1 MTTKCMLCRGPI
13 DDEEIT
19 QSVAKR
25 QAKVSSLI
33 SEISAIRGREHL
45 HHELE
50 ALHDPGTAEIALA
63 AISREDEVLTEKLAT
78 LLVAMKERKALHEA
92 LEASQMICE
101 ICEDLERKFAEIEAN
116 YEGLL
121 AEVKNLCSDLEAKNV
136 ELKVRTTQAGKL
148 DRNSELIAQQDEL
161 LKKKMKELVA
171 ILSRKGRITEE
182 LRTRSNLSSR

>member
-1 MTTKCMLCRGPI
+1 MTTKCILCRGLI

-19 QSVAKR
+19 QKVAEK

-63 AISREDEVLTEKLAT
+63 AISREDEVLTVKLAT
-78 LLVAMKERKALHEA
+78 LLGAMRERKTLHDALQS
-92 LEASQMICE
+92 SQMTCE
-101 ICEDLERKFAEIEAN
+101 ICEDLERKLAEIQPD
-116 YEGLL
+116 YERLL
-121 AEVKNLCSDLEAKNV
+121 AEVKNLCSDLEAKNA

-148 DRNSELIAQQDEL
+148 ERNSALIAEQDGL
-161 LKKKMKELVA
+161 LKQKMKELVA
-171 ILSRKGRITEE
+171 FLSRKCRISEE
-182 LRTRSNLSSR
+182 VRTRSLI